1 MVAPLLALP
10 FLRLLAGFFGAPVPM
25 EVLWQVVLLILGR
38 FITSS
43 VGRDPLWGVIFHPFA
58 MLFWGMTLFWSMM
71 IAMTGQSIEWKNRN
85 YTTKPRQRKDL
96 TEEG

>member
-1 MVAPLLALP
+1 
-10 FLRLLAGFFGAPVPM
+10 M

-58 MLFWGMTLFWSMM
+58 MLFWGATLFWSMI
-71 IAMTGQSIEWKNRN
+71 IAMTGQSIEWKSRN
-85 YTTKPRQRKDL
+85 YTTKPKRTKDL
-96 TEEG
+96 TEDN